1 MLDEYPFMFK
11 KVGERIQYINVNLKF
26 RAEKNSPFHKSVETH
41 KSNSI
46 LASTKI
52 VSEPHSE
59 TGAILANLGDIFL
72 NDIEKITM
80 KSQGV
85 YSFDKKDSY
94 FKEIKS
100 LPEYLQP
107 KILSAV
113 AYVNSVAPNLNKAVE
128 RINTI
133 REHLSDKEV
142 MWVMSLLTFEKLL
155 DIVKDSKEFENYT
168 TTMKERTI
176 Q

>member
-1 MLDEYPFMFK
+1 
-11 KVGERIQYINVNLKF
+11 
-26 RAEKNSPFHKSVETH
+26 
-41 KSNSI
+41 
-46 LASTKI
+46 
-52 VSEPHSE
+52 
-59 TGAILANLGDIFL
+59 
-72 NDIEKITM
+72 M
-80 KSQGV
+80 KSH
-85 YSFDKKDSY
+85 SKT
-94 FKEIKS
+94 IKA

-113 AYVNSVAPNLNKAVE
+113 AYVNECSPNLNKAVE

-155 DIVKDSKEFENYT
+155 DMVKDSDEFRNHT
-168 TTMKERTI
+168 QAMKARTI

>member
-1 MLDEYPFMFK
+1 MK
-11 KVGERIQYINVNLKF
+11 HRTLK
-26 RAEKNSPFHKSVETH
+26 A
-41 KSNSI
+41 
-46 LASTKI
+46 
-52 VSEPHSE
+52 
-59 TGAILANLGDIFL
+59 
-72 NDIEKITM
+72 
-80 KSQGV
+80 
-85 YSFDKKDSY
+85 
-94 FKEIKS
+94 

-113 AYVNSVAPNLNKAVE
+113 AYVNECAPNLNKAVE
-128 RINTI
+128 RLNTV